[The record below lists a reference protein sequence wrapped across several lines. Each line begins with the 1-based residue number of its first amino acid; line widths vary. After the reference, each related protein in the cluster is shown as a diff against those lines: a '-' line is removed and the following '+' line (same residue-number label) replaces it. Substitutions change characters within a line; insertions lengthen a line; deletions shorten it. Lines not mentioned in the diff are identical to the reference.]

1 MNMIVTELYQG
12 IKLYLLVGGR
22 GTRLASITKGMP
34 KPLVDVH
41 DNPFLDYVLNNLKG
55 FDITLVCSNL
65 NYEHFRQYKDFGIDI
80 FNEGDP
86 SGTAGFLC
94 KVDLPESF
102 YVMNG
107 DTFFSGDLNL
117 DCNTSTLFAAEED
130 VTADV
135 GYIRGKNGKVESYV
149 EKNPDASGRELVS
162 LGIYKFYKKDLNIP
176 MRLPL
181 SMEYDI
187 LPEMDLSYQV
197 LDTQRFDIGTPERL
211 ERFKTWLPSTSS
223 VQKETLAVE

>member
-1 MNMIVTELYQG
+1 MIVTELSKG
-12 IKLYLLVGGR
+12 SKLYLLVGGR
-22 GTRLASITKGMP
+22 GTRLASITNGKP

-41 DNPFLDYVLNNLKG
+41 DNPFLDYVINNLKG

-65 NYEHFRQYKDFGIDI
+65 NYEHFRQYKDLGIDV
-80 FNEGDP
+80 FNEGEP
-86 SGTAGFLC
+86 SGTAGFLM
-94 KVDLPESF
+94 KVKAPESF

-107 DTFFSGDLNL
+107 DTYFSGDFNL
-117 DCNTSTLFAAEED
+117 DCDISTLFVAEED
-130 VTADV
+130 VTSDV

-149 EKNPDASGRELVS
+149 EKNPNASGRELVS

-176 MRLPL
+176 MRLPV

-187 LPEMDLSYQV
+187 LPGMDLSYKV

-211 ERFKTWLPSTSS
+211 EKFKTWLPSTSS
-223 VQKETLAVE
+223 VQKETLAVD

>member
-1 MNMIVTELYQG
+1 MIVTELYQG

-65 NYEHFRQYKDFGIDI
+65 NYEHFRQYNDFGIDI

-94 KVDLPESF
+94 KINLPESF

-107 DTFFSGDLNL
+107 DTFFSGELNL

-135 GYIRGKNGKVESYV
+135 GYIRGKNGKVESYE

>member
-1 MNMIVTELYQG
+1 MIVTELYQG

-94 KVDLPESF
+94 KINLPESF

-107 DTFFSGDLNL
+107 DTFFSGELNL

>member
-1 MNMIVTELYQG
+1 MIVTELSQG
-12 IKLYLLVGGR
+12 IKIYLLVGGR

-41 DNPFLDYVLNNLKG
+41 NNPFLDYVINNLKG
-55 FDITLVCSNL
+55 FDITLVCSHL
-65 NYEHFRQYKDFGIDI
+65 NYEHFSQYKSLGIDV
-80 FNEGDP
+80 FNEGEP

-94 KVDLPESF
+94 KIDLPESF

-107 DTFFSGDLNL
+107 DTYFSGDFSL
-117 DCNTSTLFAAEED
+117 DCDTSTLFVAEED
-130 VTADV
+130 VTPDV

-176 MRLPL
+176 RRLPL

-187 LPEMDLSYQV
+187 LPGMDLSYKV

-211 ERFKTWLPSTSS
+211 EKFKTWLPSTLS
-223 VQKETLAVE
+223 VQKETLAVD

>member
-1 MNMIVTELYQG
+1 MIVTELSQG

-22 GTRLASITKGMP
+22 GTRLASVTKGMP

-65 NYEHFRQYKDFGIDI
+65 NYEHFKQYKEFGIDV
-80 FNEGDP
+80 FNEGEP
-86 SGTAGFLC
+86 SGTAGFLM
-94 KVDLPESF
+94 KVDAPDSF

-107 DTFFSGDLNL
+107 DSFFSGELNL
-117 DCNTSTLFAAEED
+117 DCDTSTLFVAEED
-130 VTADV
+130 VTTDV
-135 GYIRGKNGKVESYV
+135 GYIRGKNGKVESFV

-162 LGIYKFYKKDLNIP
+162 LGIYKFYKKDITIP

-187 LPEMDLSYQV
+187 LTNMDLSYKI
-197 LDTQRFDIGTPERL
+197 LDTERFDIGTPERL

-223 VQKETLAVE
+223 VQKEILAVD